1 MDITEK
7 SRKYKGKS
15 ESGEKDSEQTTY
27 IIYAICHVAGMLS
40 ACANP
45 IIYGFLNENFKAEF
59 QSSPSHVSERSYLN
73 LALLS
78 SYSHKVIVT

>member
-59 QSSPSHVSERSYLN
+59 KELYSILKKK
-73 LALLS
+73 LS
-78 SYSHKVIVT
+78 SCSNCNNNTTR